1 MSKDR
6 KRVEKINKVL
16 SPQLYYRK
24 LEKGAEPQQGDRA
37 IQFIESNDGYAWFR
51 PTTASEIPE
60 VKEIME
66 AEGRKQSRLIDERDE
81 WKRKAE
87 QLTQSILELSNG
99 LH

>member
-24 LEKGAEPQQGDRA
+24 LENGAEPKKGDRA

-51 PTTASEIPE
+51 PTPVSELPE

-87 QLTQSILELSNG
+87 QLTQSILDLSDR
-99 LH
+99 LR